1 MLNWRSDFAS
11 PRSTSMEDVNR
22 TPQYEVAVV
31 GFGPAGAVAAC
42 WLGQAGIRTLVLDK
56 SRRIWNIPRAVALDH
71 EILRI
76 FQNLGVVG
84 KILPFTA
91 PFGASEHF
99 GVEGQLIRRIDVVRP
114 PYPMGYL
121 PTMVFSQPP
130 VEKLLREHA
139 AEYATVEV
147 RLGEEVITLQQLHD
161 QVSLELQSDD
171 GTQSVVTTRYLI
183 GCDGA
188 SSCIRQCLNIQLNDL
203 GFDEPWM
210 VVDVLV
216 DEASIASLPGTAA
229 QYCNPAR
236 PVTYIIGPGNHRRW
250 EIMLLPGEEPAAM
263 EHEQKV
269 WELLSPWLKP
279 GQGKLWRASCY
290 RFHALV
296 AHQWRKG
303 NVFLAGDAAHQQPPF
318 IGQGMC
324 QGIRDVTN
332 LAWKLKAVLRERA
345 SDALLETY
353 AEERSRHVY
362 TLTSRIKEIGRHIC
376 ERDPEAARSRDAS
389 LLKQGGGSAPTVTR
403 QEIVPGLEAGLLGR
417 CDGNAIGTLF
427 PQPRI
432 ISPEG
437 STLLDDIVGPGWRLF
452 LDGRQVGTSDL
463 DEALITPVV
472 IGGQRLAE
480 RDGVVANWFDRH
492 QCVAALVRPDHY
504 VYAVLKSL
512 DELRPVLRDLSDQL
526 RGS

>member
-1 MLNWRSDFAS
+1 
-11 PRSTSMEDVNR
+11 MEDVSR
-22 TPQYEVAVV
+22 ALQYEVAVV

-56 SRRIWNIPRAVALDH
+56 SRRIWDIPRAVAIDH

-76 FQNLGVVG
+76 FQNLGVVE
-84 KILPFTA
+84 KILPYTA

-99 GVEGQLIRRIDVVRP
+99 GVEGQLIRRIDLVPP

-130 VEKLLREHA
+130 VETLLREHA
-139 AEYATVEV
+139 AEHATVEV
-147 RLGEEVITLQQLHD
+147 RLGEEVITLRQGHD
-161 QVSLELQSDD
+161 HVSLELQSED
-171 GTQSVVTTRYLI
+171 GTKSVVTARYVI

-188 SSCIRQCLNIQLNDL
+188 SSRIRQCLDVKLDDL

-216 DEASIASLPGTAA
+216 DEDSVARLPSTAA
-229 QYCNPAR
+229 QFCNPAR

-250 EIMLLPGEEPAAM
+250 EIMLLPGEDPTAM
-263 EHEQKV
+263 EYEEKV

-279 GQGKLWRASCY
+279 GQGKLWRASSY

-296 AHQWRKG
+296 VHQWRKG

-332 LAWKLKAVLRERA
+332 LAWKLKGVLREGA
-345 SDALLETY
+345 GDALLETY

-376 ERDPEAARSRDAS
+376 ERDPDAARSRDAS
-389 LLKQGGGSAPTVTR
+389 LLKQGGGSAPVVTR
-403 QEIVPGLEAGLLGR
+403 QEIVPGLEAGLLGPR
-417 CDGNAIGTLF
+417 HGNATGTLF
-427 PQPRI
+427 PQPWILSSEVVSAER
-432 ISPEG
+432 
-437 STLLDDIVGPGWRLF
+437 STLLDVIVGHGWRLF
-452 LDGRQVGTSDL
+452 LDGRQVGAPDL
-463 DEALITPVV
+463 DQALVTPVV
-472 IGGQRLAE
+472 IGGRGLQE
-480 RDGVVANWFDRH
+480 RDGVVANWFDRQ
-492 QCVAALVRPDHY
+492 QCVAAFVRPDHY
-504 VYAVLKSL
+504 VYTVLRSL
-512 DELRPVLRDLSDQL
+512 DESRPVLRALSDQL

>member
-1 MLNWRSDFAS
+1 
-11 PRSTSMEDVNR
+11 MEDVSR
-22 TPQYEVAVV
+22 IPEYEVAVV
-31 GFGPAGAVAAC
+31 GFGPAGAIAAC
-42 WLGQAGIRTLVLDK
+42 WLGQTGIRTLVLDK
-56 SRRIWNIPRAVALDH
+56 SRRIWDIPRAVAIDH
-71 EILRI
+71 EILRVL
-76 FQNLGVVG
+76 QNLGIVD
-84 KILPFTA
+84 KILPYTA

-139 AEYATVEV
+139 AQHATVEV
-147 RLGEEVITLQQLHD
+147 RLGEEVIALRQAHD
-161 QVSLELQSDD
+161 HVSLELQSDD
-171 GTQSVVTTRYLI
+171 GTKSAVSARYVI

-188 SSCIRQCLNIQLNDL
+188 SSRIRQCLDVKLDDL

-216 DEASIASLPGTAA
+216 DEASLALLPGTAA
-229 QYCNPAR
+229 QFCNPAR

-250 EIMLLPGEEPAAM
+250 EIMLLLGEEPAAM
-263 EHEQKV
+263 EQEQRV

-296 AHQWRKG
+296 AQQWRKG
-303 NVFLAGDAAHQQPPF
+303 DVFLAGDAAHQQPPF

-332 LAWKLKAVLRERA
+332 LAWKLNAVLREGA
-345 SDALLETY
+345 GDALLNTY

-376 ERDPEAARSRDAS
+376 ERDPEAARLRDAL

-403 QEIVPGLEAGLLGR
+403 QEIVPGLEGGLLDPLG
-417 CDGNAIGTLF
+417 GNATGTLF
-427 PQPRI
+427 PQPWI
-432 ISPEG
+432 LSSHG
-437 STLLDDIVGPGWRLF
+437 AALLDDIVGHGWRLF
-452 LDGRQVGTSDL
+452 LDGRQVGAPDL
-463 DEALITPVV
+463 DRKLATPVV
-472 IGGQRLAE
+472 IGGRGLLD
-480 RDGVVANWFDRH
+480 RDSVVANWFDRQ

-504 VYAVLKSL
+504 VYTSLRSL
-512 DELRPVLRDLSDQL
+512 DELHLVLRALSHRL
-526 RGS
+526 LAS

>member
-1 MLNWRSDFAS
+1 
-11 PRSTSMEDVNR
+11 MEDLSR
-22 TPQYEVAVV
+22 APQYEVAVV

-56 SRRIWNIPRAVALDH
+56 SRRIWDIPRAIAIDH
-71 EILRI
+71 EILRV
-76 FQNLGVVG
+76 FQNLGVVD
-84 KILPFTA
+84 KILPYTA

-139 AEYATVEV
+139 AQHVTVEV
-147 RLGEEVITLQQLHD
+147 RLGEEVITLEQGQDH
-161 QVSLELQSDD
+161 VSLELQSED
-171 GTQSVVTTRYLI
+171 GTKSVVAARYVI

-188 SSCIRQCLNIQLNDL
+188 SSRIRQCLDIKLNDL

-216 DEASIASLPGTAA
+216 DEASVAGLPKTAA
-229 QYCNPAR
+229 QFCNPAR

-263 EHEQKV
+263 EPEQKV
-269 WELLSPWLKP
+269 WELLSPWLQP
-279 GQGKLWRASCY
+279 GQGKLWRASSY

-296 AHQWRKG
+296 AQQWRKG
-303 NVFLAGDAAHQQPPF
+303 RVFLAGDAAHQQPPF

-332 LAWKLKAVLRERA
+332 LAWKLKGVLREGA
-345 SDALLETY
+345 GDALLETY

-362 TLTSRIKEIGRHIC
+362 TLTSRIKDIGRHIC

-403 QEIVPGLEAGLLGR
+403 QDIVPGLEAGLLGPR
-417 CDGNAIGTLF
+417 HGNATGTLF
-427 PQPRI
+427 PQPCI
-432 ISPEG
+432 LSPPET
-437 STLLDDIVGPGWRLF
+437 STLLDDIVGHGWRLF
-452 LDGRQVGTSDL
+452 LDGRQVGTPDFGQ
-463 DEALITPVV
+463 ALATPVV
-472 IGGQRLAE
+472 IGGRGLAE
-480 RDGVVANWFDRH
+480 RDGVVADWFDRQ

-504 VYAVLKSL
+504 VYTVLRSL
-512 DELRPVLRDLSDQL
+512 DELRPVLRALSDRL

>member
-1 MLNWRSDFAS
+1 
-11 PRSTSMEDVNR
+11 MEDVSR
-22 TPQYEVAVV
+22 IPEYEVAVV
-31 GFGPAGAVAAC
+31 GFGPAGAIAAC
-42 WLGQAGIRTLVLDK
+42 WLGQTGIRTLVLDK
-56 SRRIWNIPRAVALDH
+56 SRRIWDIPRAVAIDH
-71 EILRI
+71 EILRVL
-76 FQNLGVVG
+76 QNLGIVD
-84 KILPFTA
+84 KILPYTA

-139 AEYATVEV
+139 AQHATVEV
-147 RLGEEVITLQQLHD
+147 RLGEEVIALRQAHD
-161 QVSLELQSDD
+161 HVSLELQSDD
-171 GTQSVVTTRYLI
+171 GTKSAVTARFVI

-188 SSCIRQCLNIQLNDL
+188 SSRIRQCLDVKLDDL

-216 DEASIASLPGTAA
+216 DEASLALLPGTAA
-229 QYCNPAR
+229 QFCNPAR

-263 EHEQKV
+263 EREQRV

-296 AHQWRKG
+296 AQQWRKG
-303 NVFLAGDAAHQQPPF
+303 DVFLAGDAAHQQPPF

-332 LAWKLKAVLRERA
+332 LAWKLNAVLREGA
-345 SDALLETY
+345 GDALLNTY

-376 ERDPEAARSRDAS
+376 ERDPEAARLRDAL

-403 QEIVPGLEAGLLGR
+403 QEIVPGLEGGLLDPLG
-417 CDGNAIGTLF
+417 GNATGTLF
-427 PQPRI
+427 PQPWI
-432 ISPEG
+432 LSSHG
-437 STLLDDIVGPGWRLF
+437 AALLDDIVGHGWRLF
-452 LDGRQVGTSDL
+452 LDGRQVGAPDL
-463 DEALITPVV
+463 DRKLATPVV
-472 IGGQRLAE
+472 IGGRGLLD
-480 RDGVVANWFDRH
+480 RDSVVANWFDRQ

-504 VYAVLKSL
+504 VYTSLRSL
-512 DELRPVLRDLSDQL
+512 DELHLVLRALSHRL
-526 RGS
+526 LAS

>member
-1 MLNWRSDFAS
+1 MIHS
-11 PRSTSMEDVNR
+11 SMEDVSS

-56 SRRIWNIPRAVALDH
+56 SRRIWDIPRAIAIDH

-76 FQNLGVVG
+76 FQNLGVAE
-84 KILPFTA
+84 KILPYTA

-139 AEYATVEV
+139 AQYATVEV
-147 RLGEEVITLQQLHD
+147 RLGVEVIALREQDH
-161 QVSLELQSDD
+161 VSLEVLSED
-171 GTQSVVTTRYLI
+171 GMKSVATARYVI

-188 SSCIRQCLNIQLNDL
+188 SSRIRQCLDIQLDDL

-216 DEASIASLPGTAA
+216 DEAAVAQLPDTAA
-229 QYCNPAR
+229 QFCNPAR

-250 EIMLLPGEEPAAM
+250 EIMLLPGENPAVM
-263 EHEQKV
+263 EVEEKV

-279 GQGKLWRASCY
+279 GQGKLWRASSY

-296 AHQWRKG
+296 VHQWRKG
-303 NVFLAGDAAHQQPPF
+303 SVFLAGDAAHQQPPF

-332 LAWKLKAVLRERA
+332 LAWKLKAVLREGA
-345 SDALLETY
+345 GDALLETY

-376 ERDPEAARSRDAS
+376 ERNLEAARSRDAS

-403 QEIVPGLEAGLLGR
+403 QEIVPGLEAGFLGPR
-417 CDGNAIGTLF
+417 PGNGTGTLF
-427 PQPRI
+427 PQPWI
-432 ISPEG
+432 VSPEG
-437 STLLDDIVGPGWRLF
+437 STLLDDIVGHGWRLF
-452 LDGRQVGTSDL
+452 LDGRQVDAPDL
-463 DEALITPVV
+463 EDALVMPVV
-472 IGGQRLAE
+472 IGGRGLAE
-480 RDGVVANWFDRH
+480 REGVVANWFDRQ
-492 QCVAALVRPDHY
+492 QCVAAVVRPDHY
-504 VYAVLKSL
+504 VYTVLRSL
-512 DELRPVLRDLSDQL
+512 DESGPVLRALSASL
-526 RGS
+526 RGSPREQA

>member
-1 MLNWRSDFAS
+1 
-11 PRSTSMEDVNR
+11 MEDVST

-56 SRRIWNIPRAVALDH
+56 SRRIWDIPRAVAIDH
-71 EILRI
+71 EILRV
-76 FQNLGVVG
+76 FQNLGVVD
-84 KILPFTA
+84 KILPYTA

-139 AEYATVEV
+139 AQHATVEV
-147 RLGEEVITLQQLHD
+147 RLGEEVITLQQEHD
-161 QVSLELQSDD
+161 HVSLELQSDE
-171 GTQSVVTTRYLI
+171 GTKSAITARYVI

-188 SSCIRQCLNIQLNDL
+188 SSRIRQCLDVKLDDL

-216 DEASIASLPGTAA
+216 EEASLAQLPVTAA
-229 QYCNPAR
+229 QFCNPAR

-263 EHEQKV
+263 EPEQKV

-279 GQGKLWRASCY
+279 GQGKLWRASSY

-296 AHQWRKG
+296 AHQWRKE

-332 LAWKLKAVLRERA
+332 LVWKLKAVLREDA
-345 SDALLETY
+345 ANALLDTY

-376 ERDPEAARSRDAS
+376 ERDPEAARLRDAS

-403 QEIVPGLEAGLLGR
+403 QEIVPGLEAGLLGPR
-417 CDGNAIGTLF
+417 DGNATGTLF
-427 PQPRI
+427 PQPW
-432 ISPEG
+432 ISSSEG
-437 STLLDDIVGPGWRLF
+437 STLLDDMVGHGWRLF
-452 LDGRQVGTSDL
+452 LDGRQVDASEL
-463 DEALITPVV
+463 EQALVTAVV
-472 IGGQRLAE
+472 IGGRGLSE
-480 RDGVVANWFDRH
+480 RDGVVANWFDRQ

-504 VYAVLKSL
+504 VYTVLRSL
-512 DELRPVLRDLSDQL
+512 DETRPVLQAVSNEL
-526 RGS
+526 RGSERSQT

>member
-1 MLNWRSDFAS
+1 
-11 PRSTSMEDVNR
+11 MEDVSR
-22 TPQYEVAVV
+22 IPEYEVAVV
-31 GFGPAGAVAAC
+31 GFGPAGAIAAC
-42 WLGQAGIRTLVLDK
+42 WLGQTGIRTLVLDK
-56 SRRIWNIPRAVALDH
+56 SRRIWDIPRAVAIDH
-71 EILRI
+71 EILRVL
-76 FQNLGVVG
+76 QNLGIVD
-84 KILPFTA
+84 KILPYTA

-139 AEYATVEV
+139 AQHATVEV
-147 RLGEEVITLQQLHD
+147 RLGEEVIALRQAHD
-161 QVSLELQSDD
+161 HVSLELQSDD
-171 GTQSVVTTRYLI
+171 GTKSAVTARFVI

-188 SSCIRQCLNIQLNDL
+188 SSRIRQCLDVKLDDL

-216 DEASIASLPGTAA
+216 DEASLALLPGTAA
-229 QYCNPAR
+229 QFCNPAR

-250 EIMLLPGEEPAAM
+250 EIMLLLGEEPAAM
-263 EHEQKV
+263 EQEQRV

-296 AHQWRKG
+296 AQQWRKG
-303 NVFLAGDAAHQQPPF
+303 DVFLAGDAAHQQPPF

-332 LAWKLKAVLRERA
+332 LAWKLNAVLREGA
-345 SDALLETY
+345 GDALLNTY

-376 ERDPEAARSRDAS
+376 ERDPEAARLRDAL

-403 QEIVPGLEAGLLGR
+403 QEIVPGLEGGLLDPLG
-417 CDGNAIGTLF
+417 GNATGTLF
-427 PQPRI
+427 PQPWI
-432 ISPEG
+432 LSSHG
-437 STLLDDIVGPGWRLF
+437 AALLDDIVGHGWRLF
-452 LDGRQVGTSDL
+452 LDGRQVGAPDL
-463 DEALITPVV
+463 DRKLATPVV
-472 IGGQRLAE
+472 IGGPGLSE
-480 RDGVVANWFDRH
+480 RDGVVANWFDRQ

-504 VYAVLKSL
+504 VYTSLRSL
-512 DELRPVLRDLSDQL
+512 DELHLVLRALSHRL
-526 RGS
+526 LAS

>member
-1 MLNWRSDFAS
+1 
-11 PRSTSMEDVNR
+11 MEDVSR

-56 SRRIWNIPRAVALDH
+56 SRRIWDIPRAIAIDH

-76 FQNLGVVG
+76 FQNLGVVD
-84 KILPFTA
+84 KILPYTA

-130 VEKLLREHA
+130 VEKLLREHI
-139 AEYATVEV
+139 AEHATVEV
-147 RLGEEVITLQQLHD
+147 RLGEEVIALEQRHD
-161 QVSLELQSDD
+161 HVRLELQSED
-171 GTQSVVTTRYLI
+171 GDKSVVTASYVI

-188 SSCIRQCLNIQLNDL
+188 SSRIRQCLDIKLDDL

-216 DEASIASLPGTAA
+216 DGASVARLPVTAA
-229 QYCNPAR
+229 QFCNPAR

-250 EIMLLPGEEPAAM
+250 EIMLLPGEDPAEM
-263 EHEQKV
+263 EYEQKV

-279 GQGKLWRASCY
+279 GQGKLWRASSY

-296 AHQWRKG
+296 VHQWRKG
-303 NVFLAGDAAHQQPPF
+303 SVFLAGDAAHQQPPF

-324 QGIRDVTN
+324 QGIRDVAN
-332 LAWKLKAVLRERA
+332 LAWKLNAVLREGAR
-345 SDALLETY
+345 DALLETY

-376 ERDPEAARSRDAS
+376 ERDPEAARLRDAS

-403 QEIVPGLEAGLLGR
+403 QEIVPGLEAGLFGPR
-417 CDGNAIGTLF
+417 HGNATGTLF
-427 PQPRI
+427 PQPWI
-432 ISPEG
+432 SSPEG
-437 STLLDDIVGPGWRLF
+437 STLLDDIVGHGWRLF
-452 LDGRQVGTSDL
+452 LDGRQVGTPNFD
-463 DEALITPVV
+463 DALARPVV
-472 IGGQRLAE
+472 IGGRGLAE
-480 RDGVVANWFDRH
+480 RDGVVANWFDRQ

-504 VYAVLKSL
+504 VYTVLRSC
-512 DELRPVLRDLSDQL
+512 DELRPALRGLSDRL
-526 RGS
+526 

>member
-1 MLNWRSDFAS
+1 
-11 PRSTSMEDVNR
+11 VH
-22 TPQYEVAVV
+22 
-31 GFGPAGAVAAC
+31 
-42 WLGQAGIRTLVLDK
+42 
-56 SRRIWNIPRAVALDH
+56 DH
-71 EILRI
+71 
-76 FQNLGVVG
+76 
-84 KILPFTA
+84 
-91 PFGASEHF
+91 
-99 GVEGQLIRRIDVVRP
+99 
-114 PYPMGYL
+114 
-121 PTMVFSQPP
+121 
-130 VEKLLREHA
+130 
-139 AEYATVEV
+139 
-147 RLGEEVITLQQLHD
+147 
-161 QVSLELQSDD
+161 VSLGLQSDD
-171 GTQSVVTTRYLI
+171 GNISFVTARYVI

-188 SSCIRQCLNIQLNDL
+188 SSRIRQCLDIKLDDL

-216 DEASIASLPGTAA
+216 DAESIGNLPGTAA
-229 QYCNPAR
+229 QFCNPAR

-263 EHEQKV
+263 EREQKV
-269 WELLSPWLKP
+269 WELLSSWLKP

-332 LAWKLKAVLRERA
+332 LTWKLKAVLREGA
-345 SDALLETY
+345 SHGLLETY

-376 ERDPEAARSRDAS
+376 ERDPEAARARDAA
-389 LLKQGGGSAPTVTR
+389 LFREGGGSAPTVTR
-403 QEIVPGLEAGLLGR
+403 QEIVPGLEAGLLGPR
-417 CDGNAIGTLF
+417 DGNATGTQF

-432 ISPEG
+432 ISPER
-437 STLLDDIVGPGWRLF
+437 STLLDDIVGHGWRLF
-452 LDGRQVGTSDL
+452 LDGRQVSTPDP

-472 IGGQRLAE
+472 IGGRGLPE

-512 DELRPVLRDLSDQL
+512 EELRSTLRVLSDHL
-526 RGS
+526 RGA

>member
-11 PRSTSMEDVNR
+11 RR
-22 TPQYEVAVV
+22 TMNEVSDTPHYEVAVV
-31 GFGPAGAVAAC
+31 GFGPAGAIAAC

-56 SRRIWNIPRAVALDH
+56 SRRIWDIPRAVAIDH
-71 EILRI
+71 EILRVL
-76 FQNLGVVG
+76 QNLGIVDE
-84 KILPFTA
+84 ILPHTA

-139 AEYATVEV
+139 AQHATVEV
-147 RLGEEVITLQQLHD
+147 RLGEEVIALRQAHD
-161 QVSLELQSDD
+161 HVSLELQSDD
-171 GTQSVVTTRYLI
+171 GTKSAVTARYVI

-188 SSCIRQCLNIQLNDL
+188 SSRIRQCLDVKLDDL

-216 DEASIASLPGTAA
+216 DEASLALLPGTAA
-229 QYCNPAR
+229 QFCNPAR

-263 EHEQKV
+263 EREQKV

-296 AHQWRKG
+296 AQQWRKG
-303 NVFLAGDAAHQQPPF
+303 DVFLAGDAAHQQPPF

-332 LAWKLKAVLRERA
+332 LAWKLNAVLREGA
-345 SDALLETY
+345 GDTLLDTY

-403 QEIVPGLEAGLLGR
+403 QEIVPGLEGGLLSSRG
-417 CDGNAIGTLF
+417 GNATGTLF
-427 PQPRI
+427 PQPWI
-432 ISPEG
+432 VSSQGAI
-437 STLLDDIVGPGWRLF
+437 LLDDIVGHGWRLF
-452 LDGRQVGTSDL
+452 LDGRQVGAPQDL
-463 DEALITPVV
+463 DQALVTPVV
-472 IGGQRLAE
+472 IGGPGLSE
-480 RDGVVANWFDRH
+480 RDGVVANWFDRE

-504 VYAVLKSL
+504 VYTALRSL
-512 DELRPVLRDLSDQL
+512 EEAHPVLRALSHQL
-526 RGS
+526 RSA

>member
-1 MLNWRSDFAS
+1 
-11 PRSTSMEDVNR
+11 MEDVST

-31 GFGPAGAVAAC
+31 GFGPTGAIAAC

-56 SRRIWNIPRAVALDH
+56 SRRIWDIPRAVAIDH
-71 EILRI
+71 EILRV
-76 FQNLGVVG
+76 FQNLGVVE
-84 KILPFTA
+84 KILPYTA

-99 GVEGQLIRRIDVVRP
+99 GVEGQLIRRIDVVPP

-139 AEYATVEV
+139 AEYATVKV
-147 RLGEEVITLQQLHD
+147 RLGEEVIGLRQADDH
-161 QVSLELQSDD
+161 VGLELQSED
-171 GTQSVVTTRYLI
+171 GTKSAVTARYVI

-188 SSCIRQCLNIQLNDL
+188 SSRIRQCLDVKLDDL

-216 DEASIASLPGTAA
+216 DEASVEQLPSTAA
-229 QYCNPAR
+229 QFCNPAR

-250 EIMLLPGEEPAAM
+250 EIMLLPGEEPAVM
-263 EHEQKV
+263 EPEPKV

-279 GQGKLWRASCY
+279 GQGKLWRASSY

-303 NVFLAGDAAHQQPPF
+303 NGFLAGDAAHQQPPF

-332 LAWKLKAVLRERA
+332 LTWKLKAVLREGA

-376 ERDPEAARSRDAS
+376 ERDLQAARSRDAS

-403 QEIVPGLEAGLLGR
+403 QEIVPGLEGGLLGPR
-417 CDGNAIGTLF
+417 DGHATGTLF
-427 PQPRI
+427 PQPWI
-432 ISPEG
+432 VNDDG
-437 STLLDDIVGPGWRLF
+437 STLLDDIAGHGWRLF
-452 LDGRQVGTSDL
+452 LDGRQVAAPDL
-463 DEALITPVV
+463 APALATPVV
-472 IGGQRLAE
+472 IGGQGLRE
-480 RDGVVANWFDRH
+480 RDRVVANWFDRQ

-504 VYAVLKSL
+504 VYTVLKSL
-512 DELRPVLRDLSDQL
+512 DELSPVLRDLSDRL

>member
-1 MLNWRSDFAS
+1 
-11 PRSTSMEDVNR
+11 MEDASG
-22 TPQYEVAVV
+22 TPQYEVALV

-56 SRRIWNIPRAVALDH
+56 SRRIWDIPRAVAIDH

-76 FQNLGVVG
+76 FQNLGIVD
-84 KILPFTA
+84 KILPYTA

-139 AEYATVEV
+139 AEHATVKV
-147 RLGEEVITLQQLHD
+147 RLGEEVITLRQSHD
-161 QVSLELQSDD
+161 HVSLELQSEDR
-171 GTQSVVTTRYLI
+171 TKSTVTARYVI

-188 SSCIRQCLNIQLNDL
+188 SSRIRQCLDVKLDDL

-216 DEASIASLPGTAA
+216 DEDSIASLPGTAA
-229 QYCNPAR
+229 QFCNPAR

-263 EHEQKV
+263 EPEQKV

-279 GQGKLWRASCY
+279 GQGKLWRASSY

-296 AHQWRKG
+296 AHEWRKG
-303 NVFLAGDAAHQQPPF
+303 RAFLAGDAAHQQPPF

-332 LAWKLKAVLRERA
+332 LAWKLKAVLREGA
-345 SDALLETY
+345 SDALLDTY

-376 ERDPEAARSRDAS
+376 ERDPEAARSRDAL

-403 QEIVPGLEAGLLGR
+403 QEIVPGLEGGLLGPS
-417 CDGNAIGTLF
+417 DGNATGTLF
-427 PQPRI
+427 PQPWI
-432 ISPEG
+432 VSPQG
-437 STLLDDIVGPGWRLF
+437 STLLDDIVGHEWRLF
-452 LDGRQVGTSDL
+452 LDGRQVSTPDL
-463 DEALITPVV
+463 DQALVTPVV
-472 IGGQRLAE
+472 IGGPGLPE
-480 RDGVVANWFDRH
+480 RDGVVANWFDRQ

-504 VYAVLKSL
+504 VYTVLRSL
-512 DELRPVLRDLSDQL
+512 DESRPVLRALSDHL

>member
-1 MLNWRSDFAS
+1 MQAELRK
-11 PRSTSMEDVNR
+11 
-22 TPQYEVAVV
+22 YEVAVV

-42 WLGQAGIRTLVLDK
+42 CLGQAGIRTLVLDK
-56 SRRIWNIPRAVALDH
+56 SRRIWDIPRAVAIDH
-71 EILRI
+71 EILRV
-76 FQNLGVVG
+76 FQNLGVVE
-84 KILPFTA
+84 KILPYTA

-139 AEYATVEV
+139 VQHATVEV
-147 RLGEEVITLQQLHD
+147 RLGEEVITLQQEHD
-161 QVSLELQSDD
+161 HVSLDLQSDD
-171 GTQSVVTTRYLI
+171 GTKSAVIARYVI

-188 SSCIRQCLNIQLNDL
+188 SSRIRQCIDIKLDDL

-210 VVDVLV
+210 VVDVFV
-216 DEASIASLPGTAA
+216 DEESIASLPNTAA
-229 QYCNPAR
+229 QFCNPAR

-250 EIMLLPGEEPAAM
+250 EIMLLPGEEPAVM

-296 AHQWRKG
+296 AHQWHKG

-332 LAWKLKAVLRERA
+332 LAWKLKAVLLEGA
-345 SDALLETY
+345 SDALLDSY

-376 ERDPEAARSRDAS
+376 ERDPKAARLRDAL

-403 QEIVPGLEAGLLGR
+403 QEVVPGLDAGLLGPR
-417 CDGNAIGTLF
+417 NNNATGTLF
-427 PQPRI
+427 PQPWI
-432 ISPEG
+432 EFPES
-437 STLLDDIVGPGWRLF
+437 STLLDDIVGHGWRLF
-452 LDGRQVGTSDL
+452 LDGRQVDTPNL
-463 DEALITPVV
+463 DEALVTPVV
-472 IGGQRLAE
+472 IGGRGLAE

-504 VYAVLKSL
+504 VYTGLKSL
-512 DELRPVLRDLSDQL
+512 DDLLPTLRAFSDHL

>member
-1 MLNWRSDFAS
+1 
-11 PRSTSMEDVNR
+11 MEDVST

-31 GFGPAGAVAAC
+31 GFGPVGAVAAC

-56 SRRIWNIPRAVALDH
+56 SRRIWDIPRAVAIDH

-76 FQNLGVVG
+76 FQNLGVVE
-84 KILPFTA
+84 KILPYTA

-99 GVEGQLIRRIDVVRP
+99 GVEGQLIRRIDVVPP
-114 PYPMGYL
+114 PYPLGYL

-139 AEYATVEV
+139 AQHATVEV
-147 RLGEEVITLQQLHD
+147 RLGEEVITLLQAHD
-161 QVSLELQSDD
+161 HVNLELQSGD
-171 GTQSVVTTRYLI
+171 GTQSVITARYVF

-188 SSCIRQCLNIQLNDL
+188 SSRIRQCLDVKLDDL

-216 DEASIASLPGTAA
+216 DQESIAGLPGTSA
-229 QYCNPAR
+229 QFCNPAR

-250 EIMLLPGEEPAAM
+250 EIMLLPGEDPAAM
-263 EHEQKV
+263 ESEKKV
-269 WELLSPWLKP
+269 WALLSPWLKP

-296 AHQWRKG
+296 AHHWRKG
-303 NVFLAGDAAHQQPPF
+303 RVFLAGDAAHQQPPF

-332 LAWKLKAVLRERA
+332 LAWKLKAVLREGA
-345 SDALLETY
+345 GDALLETY
-353 AEERSRHVY
+353 AEERSRHVH

-376 ERDPEAARSRDAS
+376 ERDLEAACSRDAS

-403 QEIVPGLEAGLLGR
+403 QEIVPGLEAGLLGPR
-417 CDGNAIGTLF
+417 DGNATGTLF

-432 ISPEG
+432 VAPEG
-437 STLLDDIVGPGWRLF
+437 STLLDDIVGHGWRLF
-452 LDGRQVGTSDL
+452 LDGRQAASPDL
-463 DEALITPVV
+463 DEALVTPVV
-472 IGGQRLAE
+472 IGGQGLAE

-492 QCVAALVRPDHY
+492 QCAAALVRPDHY
-504 VYAVLKSL
+504 VYTILRSL
-512 DELRPVLRDLSDQL
+512 DESRPVLRALSDRL